1 MNAVYILLSVLA
13 GAVLPFQGTING
25 KLGNSIQSPVYASFI
40 SFLVGTLGL
49 LVYGFISQGPFKI
62 QALKHTPSYELLGGI
77 LGAFYVLVVILMLPR
92 LGAALTFSLIVA
104 GQMIVSIFLDHT
116 GLLVPVQ
123 HPVNLWRIIG
133 LSLIIGGVILVRK
146 F

>member
-1 MNAVYILLSVLA
+1 MKAVYVLLSIMA
-13 GAVLPFQGTING
+13 GAVLPFQGTINAR
-25 KLGNSIQSPVYASFI
+25 LGNSIQSPVYASFI
-40 SFLVGTLGL
+40 SLLVGTIGL
-49 LVYGFISQGPFKI
+49 LLYGLSSQGPFKI
-62 QALKHTPSYELLGGI
+62 QTLKQVPFYELSGGI

-104 GQMIVSIFLDHT
+104 GQMIVSILLDHT
-116 GLLVPVQ
+116 GWLVPVQ
-123 HPVNLWRIIG
+123 HPVNIWRVVG